1 VIEYSAGL
9 PEAPY
14 TVITP
19 YLVPPGPKKVNVGD
33 GFILDSATK
42 LLGARPMAA
51 FTSRAP
57 LTDADIERINA
68 SRVLVAVGANTLKDD
83 FELTPRFDLATL
95 ERIKVPVVLM
105 GVGHYGVADVTRG
118 LTAFSQQL
126 FRAFLERFPFMSVRC
141 DASRRYVLGAL
152 PDLAERVLMT
162 SCPVAHS
169 VDGIDR
175 GFQRKAEYD
184 QIVVTITDR
193 AYIEA
198 QLPIVQDP
206 ERMSPST
213 RPSIW
218 TSPVEVNVP
227 TTTRSVEMIE
237 GAALPRRR
245 CCCGTGKLSED
256 EWPLLPLV
264 NITPRLEE
272 LDWIAHHA
280 IEPHF
285 VVTVGPGAA
294 SARSHQ
300 RNTLTELHEVP
311 RFDKGCLKMSV
322 TGVDSMSMVDLNH
335 EAIWPA
341 PFGRDHP
348 SRRRHQDRR
357 AELPGQIRAGMVRY
371 PPGKGIDAITKAA
384 GQPVETAR
392 HRRHERDSRQCGRQT
407 VEPIIAFGKDG
418 ELFFELV
425 GQAV

>member
-1 VIEYSAGL
+1 VIEYAAGL

-126 FRAFLERFPFMSVRC
+126 FRAFLDRFPFMSVRC

-152 PDLAERVLMT
+152 PDLGERVLMT

-193 AYIEA
+193 AYVEA
-198 QLPIVQDP
+198 QLPIVQ
-206 ERMSPST
+206 
-213 RPSIW
+213 
-218 TSPVEVNVP
+218 
-227 TTTRSVEMIE
+227 
-237 GAALPRRR
+237 GAPRAFPARRR
-245 CCCGTGKLSED
+245 VLALHQDYGNSQLWDFARKLGYEVVRGENHQDFLKLYRDSDLHFGNRVHGHLKCLSLGVVSYCTPFDLRQAYFAESLD
-256 EWPLLPLV
+256 FPLIQQIPDT
-264 NITPRLEE
+264 IFTTY
-272 LDWIAHHA
+272 D
-280 IEPHF
+280 
-285 VVTVGPGAA
+285 
-294 SARSHQ
+294 
-300 RNTLTELHEVP
+300 
-311 RFDKGCLKMSV
+311 
-322 TGVDSMSMVDLNH
+322 
-335 EAIWPA
+335 
-341 PFGRDHP
+341 FGRAMA
-348 SRRRHQDRR
+348 RRDAARVTMDRFVRELR
-357 AELPGQIRAGMVRY
+357 AVIGN
-371 PPGKGIDAITKAA
+371 
-384 GQPVETAR
+384 
-392 HRRHERDSRQCGRQT
+392 
-407 VEPIIAFGKDG
+407 
-418 ELFFELV
+418 
-425 GQAV
+425 